1 MIEVQKLS
9 YSIPEKDLYKDVSF
23 TIEDNAHYAFI
34 GGNGTGKSTLM
45 DMMLHRDK
53 YLYDGKI
60 IFDEAFLDSRIGYV
74 SQFSGVDD
82 KEDMTVYE
90 YISEEFIQHDNVIAG
105 LCERMAVE
113 ENLEEV
119 FEEYQKA
126 LDEKEAID
134 GDHYDVNIKKQ
145 LKVAGIPNLEQHKLS
160 SLSGG
165 ELKLVQV
172 IKEMM
177 LSPKIIMM
185 DEPDAFLDFEHVNAL
200 RDLINTH
207 KGTMVVITHNRYLL
221 NHCFDRIIHL
231 ENCDVQQFEGSYED
245 YRYELLA
252 TKIDLEEAAY
262 KDEEEIKRQKAI
274 VDKMRARA
282 TAIDNAS
289 FGRSVHARQTLLD
302 RLENRKTKLPFIDI
316 KKPDIAFEVDEIPEE
331 DELVIELKDY
341 DVAFDELLLEHVD
354 LEMKAADKIAIVGK
368 NGTGKTTLLKD
379 IWENKK
385 QSVIVNE
392 KVKMSMFSQVAM
404 NSHIDTD
411 KTAFAILEDKGFEKT
426 KDIFDYMEKYG
437 FGEEELYKR
446 VKDMSGGEK
455 DLFQLAVVALDK
467 ANLLLL
473 DEPTGHLDLYSQV
486 ALEDAIRKYEGG
498 VVMVSHDFYIVAN
511 CMDYVLLV
519 EDDKLRKMSIRKFR
533 QMIYK
538 NYFDKDYL
546 IREDKK
552 KETEMRIEAL
562 LQKKDFEK
570 AKTLMEELK
579 K

>member
-1 MIEVQKLS
+1 
-9 YSIPEKDLYKDVSF
+9 
-23 TIEDNAHYAFI
+23 
-34 GGNGTGKSTLM
+34 
-45 DMMLHRDK
+45 
-53 YLYDGKI
+53 
-60 IFDEAFLDSRIGYV
+60 
-74 SQFSGVDD
+74 
-82 KEDMTVYE
+82 MTVYE
-90 YISEEFIQHDNVIAG
+90 YISEEFIQLDNVIAG

-113 ENLEEV
+113 ENLEEL

-200 RDLINTH
+200 RDLINSH

-354 LEMKAADKIAIVGK
+354 LEMKVADKIAIVGK
-368 NGTGKTTLLKD
+368 NVTGKTTLLKD
-379 IWENKK
+379 IWE
-385 QSVIVNE
+385 I
-392 KVKMSMFSQVAM
+392 
-404 NSHIDTD
+404 
-411 KTAFAILEDKGFEKT
+411 
-426 KDIFDYMEKYG
+426 
-437 FGEEELYKR
+437 
-446 VKDMSGGEK
+446 
-455 DLFQLAVVALDK
+455 
-467 ANLLLL
+467 
-473 DEPTGHLDLYSQV
+473 
-486 ALEDAIRKYEGG
+486 
-498 VVMVSHDFYIVAN
+498 
-511 CMDYVLLV
+511 
-519 EDDKLRKMSIRKFR
+519 
-533 QMIYK
+533 
-538 NYFDKDYL
+538 
-546 IREDKK
+546 
-552 KETEMRIEAL
+552 
-562 LQKKDFEK
+562 
-570 AKTLMEELK
+570 
-579 K
+579 